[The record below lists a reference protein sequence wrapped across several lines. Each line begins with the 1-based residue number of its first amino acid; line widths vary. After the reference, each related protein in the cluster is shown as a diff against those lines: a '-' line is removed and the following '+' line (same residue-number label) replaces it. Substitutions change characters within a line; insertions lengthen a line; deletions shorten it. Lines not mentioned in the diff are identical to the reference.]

1 MGKEYPVAPVVG
13 VGGVVVRDGR
23 ALIIKR
29 AHEPRRGE
37 WSIPGG
43 TVELGEPLTDAV
55 RRELRE
61 ETGLEVIVGPV
72 IEMFDRIHRD
82 GDGRIRYH
90 FVIIDYLCEAP
101 EGDPVAG
108 TDALDVAWVSAGD
121 LEAYNVNAH
130 AAAVIRRGLEV
141 LRSRRLGTQGLE
153 VLPTPGSRFPAP
165 D

>member
-1 MGKEYPVAPVVG
+1 MGKEYPAAPVVG

-43 TVELGEPLTDAV
+43 TVELGEPLADAV

-72 IEMFDRIHRD
+72 VEMFDRIHRD

-101 EGDPVAG
+101 AGEPVAG
-108 TDALDVAWVSAGD
+108 TDAEAVAWVTGEE
-121 LEAYNVNAH
+121 LETYDVNAH
-130 AAAVIRRGLEV
+130 ALAVIRRGLEV
-141 LRSRRLGTQGLE
+141 LKSQDPKTSSTIH
-153 VLPTPGSRFPAP
+153 P
-165 D
+165 

>member
-1 MGKEYPVAPVVG
+1 MGKEYPAAPVVG

-23 ALIIKR
+23 ALIVKR

-72 IEMFDRIHRD
+72 VEMFDRIHRD

-101 EGDPVAG
+101 AGEPVAG
-108 TDALDVAWVSAGD
+108 TDAEAVAWVTGEE
-121 LEAYNVNAH
+121 LESYDVNAH
-130 AAAVIRRGLEV
+130 ALAVIRRGLEV
-141 LRSRRLGTQGLE
+141 LKSQDPKTSSTIH
-153 VLPTPGSRFPAP
+153 P
-165 D
+165 